1 MTLWSMLVVNALIAA
16 GCLKSKD
23 DPAPPPSPGNGNVVY
38 DWPKI
43 ADSGF
48 AGLNNYYWQAGQ
60 QYFAKDNQG
69 DATFHY
75 WWNAHALD
83 ALVDKYLRTPDNAI
97 AAQMIALLE
106 GQKAKNNGSLFN
118 DFYDDMEWLALSCL
132 RAYAATNNE
141 VFREAA
147 GLLWTEI
154 KGGWNET
161 MGGGIAWRKSQ
172 TYYKNTPA
180 NAPAAILAAKMYA
193 LTGNND
199 DLEWSKKIYTWLVN
213 NLVDNSTGL
222 VWDGI
227 NRQNDGKIDK
237 DWKFTYTQGV
247 FIGAALELYLATNDE
262 AYKSAALRTA
272 NFSITDPQ
280 MAPSGI
286 LKNENQGD
294 GGLFKGILVRY
305 LTELTVRGKLNESDR
320 TKFAAFIEN
329 NGKSLWSK
337 ATVKPQVLFGPNWTS
352 MPSGGVD
359 MSSQLSGQFLM
370 EAVARLRKEGL
381 IQ

>member
-1 MTLWSMLVVNALIAA
+1 MTLWTILVVNSLIAA

-23 DPAPPPSPGNGNVVY
+23 DATPPPTPGGGNQAY

-48 AGLNNYYWQAGQ
+48 TGLNNYYWQAGE
-60 QYFAKDNQG
+60 QYFLKDNQG

-83 ALVDKYLRTPDNAI
+83 ALTDMYIRKPSSAL
-97 AAQMIALLE
+97 AAQMAALLT
-106 GQKAKNNGSLFN
+106 GIKNKNNGSFIN
-118 DFYDDMEWLALSCL
+118 DYYDDMEWLALACL

-141 VFREAA
+141 IFKETAQ
-147 GLLWTEI
+147 LLWTEI
-154 KGGWNET
+154 KGGWNTT

-180 NAPAAILAAKMYA
+180 NAPAAILAARMYV
-193 LTGNND
+193 LSGNAG
-199 DLEWSKKIYTWLVN
+199 DLEWAKKIYAWLVA
-213 NLVDNSTGL
+213 NLVDNSSGL
-222 VWDGI
+222 VWDGM
-227 NRQNDGKIDK
+227 NRENDGKIDK
-237 DWKFTYTQGV
+237 DWKFTYNQGI

-272 NFSITDPQ
+272 GYSVTDPQ
-280 MAPSGI
+280 LSPGGI

-305 LTELTVRGKLNESDR
+305 LADFTIRGKLNENDR
-320 TKFAAFIEN
+320 NKFAAFLGTN
-329 NGKSLWSK
+329 AKSLWTK
-337 ATVKPQVLFGPNWTS
+337 ATIKPQGLFGPDWTS
-352 MPSGGVD
+352 MPAAGVD

-370 EAVARLRKEGL
+370 EAMARLKKEGL